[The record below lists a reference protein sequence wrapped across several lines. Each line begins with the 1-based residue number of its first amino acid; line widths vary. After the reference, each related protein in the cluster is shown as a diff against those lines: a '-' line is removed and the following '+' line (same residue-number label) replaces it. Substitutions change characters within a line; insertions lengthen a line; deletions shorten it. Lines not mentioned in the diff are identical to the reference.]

1 MTRQALVKPLLLAVV
16 ALACFATIAS
26 AQSEGAAAQTVT
38 VDWIEQI
45 MAGGWT
51 MIFLALLSLAMVA
64 FIVER
69 SLFVRRKRF
78 VPPELLDDVLP
89 LIKRRDWTGALK
101 AAEQRPSTMAN
112 IVTFAITHRNN
123 PYEKL
128 AAVVSDIGARD
139 VVDQEERTYPLA
151 LVAGVAPLLGLLGT
165 MIGMIEA
172 FQLVSIYGDEGGAS
186 MLAGSIAK
194 ALITTA
200 FGLILAIP
208 ALIAYHYFRRRVHTI
223 AVELDTQTERFLTE
237 CFFQRSDAVAASPR
251 AAKATGPAKP
261 GTAHPDAIAPAGAA
275 RNA

>member
-1 MTRQALVKPLLLAVV
+1 
-16 ALACFATIAS
+16 
-26 AQSEGAAAQTVT
+26 
-38 VDWIEQI
+38 

-51 MIFLALLSLAMVA
+51 MVFLGLLSLAMVA

-78 VPPELLDDVLP
+78 VPPQLLDEILP
-89 LIKRRDWTGALK
+89 LIRRRDWTSALQ
-101 AAEQRPSTMAN
+101 AAEQRPSTMAK
-112 IVTFAITHRNN
+112 IITFVITHRSN

-128 AAVVSDIGARD
+128 SAVVADIGSRD

-208 ALIAYHYFRRRVHTI
+208 SLIAYHYFRRRVHGI
-223 AVELDTQTERFLTE
+223 AVELDSQTERFLTE
-237 CFFQRSDAVAASPR
+237 VFFKRSDVSVPAVHTSTSAPTQP
-251 AAKATGPAKP
+251 ATAQPV
-261 GTAHPDAIAPAGAA
+261 TAAPAGAA